1 MARCP
6 PARLIPHTP
15 ENLIMKPVWKTAAV
29 ALLCTLG
36 ALAHA
41 QPKEME
47 GVKLAPTV
55 QVGPAV
61 LAFNGAGLRTRVFFK
76 VYVAALY
83 VPQTSTDARVLLA
96 DKGPRRM
103 AITMLRDVDAA
114 TFAQA
119 LTDGLRDNHTEAQL
133 AALKTQTETLV
144 TNLKLAGEARKGD
157 AIHFEYTPEL
167 GTRVIVNGQARGNP
181 IAGVEFFNA
190 VLRIWLGDKPADADL
205 KKGLL
210 GG

>member
-1 MARCP
+1 MMKT
-6 PARLIPHTP
+6 IW
-15 ENLIMKPVWKTAAV
+15 KPVAV
-29 ALLCTLG
+29 ALMCSLG
-36 ALAHA
+36 AFA
-41 QPKEME
+41 QAESMELE
-47 GVKLAPTV
+47 GVKLAPSA
-55 QVGPAV
+55 QVGATTLV
-61 LAFNGAGLRTRVFFK
+61 LNGAGLRTRMFFK

-83 VPQTSTDARVLLA
+83 VPQKTADAQVLLA

-103 AITMLRDVDAA
+103 VISMLRNVDAA

-133 AALKTQTETLV
+133 ASLKAQSEVLV

-157 AIHFEYTPEL
+157 DIQFEYTPEL
-167 GTRVIVNGQARGNP
+167 GTRVIVNGQMRGSP
-181 IAGVEFFNA
+181 IAGAEFFNA
-190 VLRIWLGDKPADADL
+190 VLRVWLGDKPADADL

>member
-1 MARCP
+1 M
-6 PARLIPHTP
+6 
-15 ENLIMKPVWKTAAV
+15 AV
-29 ALLCTLG
+29 ALLCSLG
-36 ALAHA
+36 ALAQA
-41 QPKEME
+41 QPTELE
-47 GVKLAPTV
+47 GVKLAPSA
-55 QVGPAV
+55 QVGPTTLV
-61 LAFNGAGLRTRVFFK
+61 LNGAGLRTRVFFK

-83 VPQTSTDARVLLA
+83 VPQKTTDAQVLLA

-103 AITMLRDVDAA
+103 VISMLRNVDAA

-133 AALKTQTETLV
+133 AAMKAQSEALV

-167 GTRVIVNGQARGNP
+167 GTRIIVNGQARGNP
-181 IAGVEFFNA
+181 IAGADFFNA
-190 VLRIWLGDKPADADL
+190 VLRVWLGDKPADADL
-205 KKGLL
+205 KTGLL